1 MKKIDELR
9 PGMEFSTAE
18 LSGSSKDKNN
28 GPTLGTGASSFQS
41 QTQSSKAQDKTNEDG
56 DFKPESKV
64 FGAQEF
70 KPNMATGLDPLM
82 QAGFEVKDDTSAKWR
97 ELDAQDELGGDS
109 TLDLLDETT
118 YNEAREEV
126 VAKTGLGWLFWLLLG
141 VVLIGGLE
149 AWLFVSALWQSTPIL
164 GLVAVA
170 LSTVIIVWLIG
181 VMWRDLRAVM
191 FFKRTDANRL
201 EYQRIVASGTGAQ
214 ALKMVAS
221 MAKVS
226 GVYGSSDWE
235 RFRTKVQDHYDALSV
250 FKLYERMI
258 LRAQDEAARRI
269 IVRTAADTAVVVALS
284 PLAWFDML
292 AALFRTVRMVRRI
305 SEVYGMRL
313 GFAGRIR
320 LYRRVL
326 KNLIFI
332 GASELLTDAAADWL
346 GAGVAGKLSAQLGQG
361 MAAAIYSCR
370 LGYLTVKE
378 LRPLELDREVLSLAI
393 LRRDVL
399 ANNSFRRL
407 WLNSVKKGR

>member
-1 MKKIDELR
+1 
-9 PGMEFSTAE
+9 
-18 LSGSSKDKNN
+18 
-28 GPTLGTGASSFQS
+28 
-41 QTQSSKAQDKTNEDG
+41 
-56 DFKPESKV
+56 
-64 FGAQEF
+64 
-70 KPNMATGLDPLM
+70 
-82 QAGFEVKDDTSAKWR
+82 
-97 ELDAQDELGGDS
+97 
-109 TLDLLDETT
+109 
-118 YNEAREEV
+118 
-126 VAKTGLGWLFWLLLG
+126 
-141 VVLIGGLE
+141 
-149 AWLFVSALWQSTPIL
+149 
-164 GLVAVA
+164 
-170 LSTVIIVWLIG
+170 
-181 VMWRDLRAVM
+181 MWRDLRAVM

-201 EYQRIVASGTGAQ
+201 EYQHIVASGTGAQ
-214 ALKMVAS
+214 ALKMAAL

-226 GVYGSSDWE
+226 GVYGGSEWE
-235 RFRTKVQDHYDALSV
+235 RFRTQVQDHYDALSV

-269 IVRTAADTAVVVALS
+269 IVRAAADTAVVVALS

-361 MAAAIYSCR
+361 VAAAIYSCR

-378 LRPLELDREVLSLAI
+378 LRPLEPDREVLSLAI